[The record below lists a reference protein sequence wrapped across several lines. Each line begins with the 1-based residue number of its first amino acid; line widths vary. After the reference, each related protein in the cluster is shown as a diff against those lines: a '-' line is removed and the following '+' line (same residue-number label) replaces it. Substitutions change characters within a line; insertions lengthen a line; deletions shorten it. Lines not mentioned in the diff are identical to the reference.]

1 MVQSDFLFLIEGK
14 IIQIYYMRDTFP
26 VSQLTLHMK
35 SIFQILEKC
44 SYRYL
49 VLSYVWF
56 MLLRR

>member
-1 MVQSDFLFLIEGK
+1 MVQSNFLFLIERK

-26 VSQLTLHMK
+26 ASQLTLHMK
-35 SIFQILEKC
+35 PIFQILEEC

-56 MLLRR
+56 MLLR